1 MSDRMAMLLAERRRH
16 CQREP
21 GSRCAARACPRI
33 LGATAGQ
40 PVRRGA
46 RALGSDMAEAG
57 GQGFFDRYDFQTLI
71 GRYADVLLAA
81 VVLAIL
87 GIMLVPLPPPLLDV
101 LLTSSI
107 TFSMLLLLTA
117 LYLPEPVALSSF
129 PTLLLVVTL
138 FRLSLSIASTRLI
151 LADAYAGEVI
161 EAFGNFVARG
171 NMVVG
176 FVVFAIITVVQFLV
190 IAKGSERIS
199 EVAARFTLD
208 AMPGKQMSID
218 ADLRAGAFD
227 IDTARKKR
235 LKLQKESQ
243 FYGSMDGAMKFV
255 KGDTI
260 AGIIII
266 FVNVIGGLVI
276 GVTMKGMDVAK
287 AAQVYT
293 ILTIG
298 DGLVAQVSALLTSVS
313 AGMVT
318 TRVISEQEGDVN
330 LGREIA
336 TQLTAHPKAFL
347 IASGFLALLGVATPL
362 PTIPFLM
369 IAGVVGTLGFGL
381 QHAVQRREEPG
392 LAGAATE
399 EEPEGEVQATAHPV
413 PVVLELAPEFTSM
426 IDTSKPEGREFFKTL
441 QQVRNEL
448 YRELGVQFPGVRV
461 RGNRPLGEGGWCVR
475 IFDVPLFRGAIPPG
489 FGFVR
494 APAEQFA
501 ALGAEVRP
509 VQDPI
514 SGRQACFVPLEYA
527 DRVADMGASMMG
539 PDHYVLTEL
548 GVALK
553 RHAADFLGIQEV
565 QALIDEVGRSIP
577 ALLKEVV
584 PKLVPMTSLTEVL
597 QRLVQEEISIRDMR
611 AILQSLARWAQV
623 EKDPAT
629 LAEYVRSDLKQQ
641 ISFKFSGGGR
651 ELNVYLLE
659 PQIEQAI
666 RGAIQRTAQGSYL
679 ALDPDMARRIL
690 AAARKSLADLPSTAS
705 RPVILTAV
713 DVRRYLKKLLE
724 LDLPQVVVL
733 SYQEISPLLTV
744 QPIGRI
750 SLAGVGR

>member
-1 MSDRMAMLLAERRRH
+1 MADA
-16 CQREP
+16 
-21 GSRCAARACPRI
+21 S
-33 LGATAGQ
+33 
-40 PVRRGA
+40 
-46 RALGSDMAEAG
+46 
-57 GQGFFDRYDFQTLI
+57 GQGFFDRYNFQRII
-71 GRYADVLLAA
+71 GAYADVFLAG

-87 GIMLVPLPPPLLDV
+87 GIMLVPLPTQLLDF

-129 PTLLLVVTL
+129 PTLLLVITL

-151 LADAYAGEVI
+151 LAEAYAGEVI
-161 EAFGNFVARG
+161 EAFGNFVAAG

-227 IDTARKKR
+227 IDTARTKR

-266 FVNVIGGLVI
+266 FVNVIGGLII
-276 GVTMKGMDVAK
+276 GVTMKDMEVAE
-287 AAQVYT
+287 AAEVYT

-298 DGLVAQVSALLTSVS
+298 DGLVAQVAALLTSVS

-318 TRVISEQEGDVN
+318 TRVVTEQEGDAN
-330 LGREIA
+330 LGREMA
-336 TQLTAHPKAFL
+336 TQLTNHPKAFL
-347 IASGFLALLGVATPL
+347 IASGFLALLGVGTPL
-362 PTIPFLM
+362 PTFAFLT
-369 IAGVVGTLGFGL
+369 IAGLVGVMGYGL
-381 QHAVQRREEPG
+381 KHSQGKGDGVPSMVAPDADEET
-392 LAGAATE
+392 AGD
-399 EEPEGEVQATAHPV
+399 VQATAHPL
-413 PVVLELAPEFTSM
+413 PVMLEVSEDMTPM
-426 IDTSKPEGREFFKTL
+426 IDTSRAEGREFLTTL
-441 QQVRNEL
+441 QQMRNEL

-475 IFDVPLFRGAIPPG
+475 VFDVPLFRGAIPAG
-489 FGFVR
+489 YGFVR
-494 APAEQFA
+494 EAADQFSV
-501 ALGAEVRP
+501 LGADLKP
-509 VQDPI
+509 IQDPI
-514 SGRQACFVPLEYA
+514 SGRQACFVPLVHEA
-527 DRVADMGASMMG
+527 KVAEMGSQMMS
-539 PDHYVLTEL
+539 PAHYVLTEL

-565 QALIDEVGRSIP
+565 QALIDEVGRAIP

-611 AILQSLARWAQV
+611 AILQSLARWGQV

-641 ISFKFSGGGR
+641 ISFKFSGGTR
-651 ELNVYLLE
+651 ELNVYLLD
-659 PQIEQAI
+659 PQIEGAI

-679 ALDPDMARRIL
+679 ALDPEMARKVL
-690 AAARKSLADLPSTAS
+690 AASRKSLADLPSTAS

-733 SYQEISPLLTV
+733 SYQEISPLLMV